1 MQHVSLA
8 AESRT
13 ESGKGPARALRR
25 AGKIPAVLYGHSVAT
40 RSLAIDHHVFAKVLD
55 LIGGEAALLDV
66 SIDGEAPIKALV
78 REVQR
83 NPVRRSD
90 VIHLDLYAVV
100 ADEAITV
107 EVPVHIIGT
116 AEGVRNQGGVLDH
129 HLHRITIKVLP
140 GDIPDHIEID
150 VTALTVGHAIHIS
163 DISVPKAEIVN
174 DASVSIVS
182 VVLSRAEVVAEP
194 VAGATTEPEVI
205 KKGKLE
211 EGEEGEAPVA
221 AGAKTGGKAEAKT
234 TGK

>member
-1 MQHVSLA
+1 MQHLNLA

-13 ESGKGPARALRR
+13 NTGKGPARALRR
-25 AGKIPAVLYGHSVAT
+25 AGKIPAVLYGHSIAA
-40 RSLAIDHHVFAKVLD
+40 RSLAVDHQVFAKVLD

-90 VIHLDLYAVV
+90 VIHLDLYAIV
-100 ADEAITV
+100 ENEPITV

-129 HLHRITIKVLP
+129 HLHRITLRVLP
-140 GDIPDHIEID
+140 ADIPDHIEVD
-150 VTALTVGHAIHIS
+150 VTNLTVGHAIHIS
-163 DISVPKAEIVN
+163 DIVVPKGEIMN
-174 DASVSIVS
+174 DGTVS
-182 VVLSRAEVVAEP
+182 VVSVVVSRAEVSAEP
-194 VAGATTEPEVI
+194 VATGATEPEVI
-205 KKGKLE
+205 KKGKPE
-211 EGEEGEAPVA
+211 DAEAEGEA
-221 AGAKTGGKAEAKT
+221 GAKAGGKAEAKS